1 MKRILAALSFVLFA
15 NLASAEEPVDRY
27 WACTGWDDKEYPDP
41 FMIVHRYD
49 GEFVLSDNMDEAY
62 VIHPDYF
69 KEFIV
74 EKDDMT
80 VVAHL
85 IKNGELDKEKA
96 LVLTQANNIS
106 DRRLEVIRIDN
117 INTGKL
123 IPFRRTDRT
132 YCNMI
137 E

>member
-1 MKRILAALSFVLFA
+1 MKRILAALSVVLFA

-27 WACTGWDDKEYPDP
+27 WSCTGWDNKEYPDP

-74 EKDDMT
+74 EKDPMT

-85 IKNGELDKEKA
+85 IKAVRGELDKENS
-96 LVLTQANNIS
+96 LVLTQRN
-106 DRRLEVIRIDN
+106 RRLEVIRID
-117 INTGKL
+117 GVFGGAL
-123 IPFRRTDRT
+123 DPFRKTDRT

>member
-1 MKRILAALSFVLFA
+1 MKRILAALSVVLFA

-49 GEFVLSDNMDEAY
+49 GEFVLSDNQDEAY

-74 EKDDMT
+74 EKDPMT

-85 IKNGELDKEKA
+85 IKNGEVDKANA
-96 LVLTQANNIS
+96 LVLSQRN
-106 DRRLEVIRIDN
+106 RRLEVIWID
-117 INTGKL
+117 GVFGGAL
-123 IPFRRTDRT
+123 SPFRYTSKT

>member
-1 MKRILAALSFVLFA
+1 MIKFIKIFVLA
-15 NLASAEEPVDRY
+15 LLLPVAVNAEEPVDRY

-49 GEFVLSDNMDEAY
+49 GEFVISDNMDEAY

-74 EKDDMT
+74 EKDPMT

-85 IKNGELDKEKA
+85 IKKPNGELNKDNS
-96 LVLTQANNIS
+96 LVLTQRNK
-106 DRRLEVIRIDN
+106 RLEVIWID
-117 INTGKL
+117 GVFGGAL
-123 IPFRRTDRT
+123 SPFRYTSKT
-132 YCNMI
+132 YCNRI

>member
-1 MKRILAALSFVLFA
+1 MKRILAALSVVLFA

-27 WACTGWDDKEYPDP
+27 WACTGWDDTEYPDP

-74 EKDDMT
+74 EKDPMT

-85 IKNGELDKEKA
+85 IKAVNGELDKENS
-96 LVLTQANNIS
+96 LVLTQRN
-106 DRRLEVIRIDN
+106 RRLEVIRID
-117 INTGKL
+117 GVFGGAL
-123 IPFRRTDRT
+123 DPFRKTDRT